1 MTIDRRTFLAAGSA
15 TMLGS
20 LAMPAIVG
28 RALAADTLKIGSLLD
43 TSGIF
48 DAYGKPMDM
57 ALQLAVDQINAGG
70 GLNGQQVE
78 IVSYDT
84 QSDMAL
90 YTQYAQKLVRQDK
103 VDVVHGGILSASRE
117 AIRQT
122 LHKANILYFYNVL
135 YEGGVCDRNIC
146 IDGVTPAQQV
156 EVLMPAAIKKWG
168 KKIYILAADY
178 NYGQITARWM
188 KKYGEDAGGEVIQT
202 DFFPLDVSD
211 FGATIAKIQTAA
223 PDMVVCA
230 LVGGPH
236 MSFFR
241 QWAAAGM
248 KSKIPMASTTLGVG
262 NEHKVLTA
270 EEGNGILVAYNYS
283 PELDSP
289 VNAAFLKAWGDKF
302 GDTSL
307 IHEIAVS
314 HYQGLLLWAQ
324 AVKNAGSAERMKV
337 IEAIEGGLSID
348 GPAGK
353 VSVDPKTHHAIL
365 DVHLMEFENQTMKV
379 LESFSQRQ
387 PVDTQAVCDLV
398 ANPED
403 NQQYEIK
410 I

>member
-20 LAMPAIVG
+20 LAMPTIVG

-223 PDMVVCA
+223 PDIVVCA

>member
-168 KKIYILAADY
+168 RKIYILAADY

-188 KKYGEDAGGEVIQT
+188 KKYGEDAGGEA
-202 DFFPLDVSD
+202 DPFFEVAGGLAELVEDGNLLFAGEAAFGHERRDV
-211 FGATIAKIQTAA
+211 GAVAE
-223 PDMVVCA
+223 
-230 LVGGPH
+230 VGGD
-236 MSFFR
+236 
-241 QWAAAGM
+241 AAGG
-248 KSKIPMASTTLGVG
+248 GVG
-262 NEHKVLTA
+262 VGDVALIF
-270 EEGNGILVAYNYS
+270 EESHLVADRGRG
-283 PELDSP
+283 EAKGMALDKRLRTDGLRRED
-289 VNAAFLKAWGDKF
+289 VVIDDECE
-302 GDTSL
+302 DT
-307 IHEIAVS
+307 
-314 HYQGLLLWAQ
+314 
-324 AVKNAGSAERMKV
+324 
-337 IEAIEGGLSID
+337 
-348 GPAGK
+348 GP
-353 VSVDPKTHHAIL
+353 TI
-365 DVHLMEFENQTMKV
+365 
-379 LESFSQRQ
+379 
-387 PVDTQAVCDLV
+387 
-398 ANPED
+398 
-403 NQQYEIK
+403 
-410 I
+410 

>member
-28 RALAADTLKIGSLLD
+28 SARAADTLKLGSLLD

>member
-28 RALAADTLKIGSLLD
+28 RARAADTLKLGSLLD

>member
-28 RALAADTLKIGSLLD
+28 RALAADTLEIGSLLD

-223 PDMVVCA
+223 PDIVVCA

-241 QWAAAGM
+241 QWQ
-248 KSKIPMASTTLGVG
+248 P
-262 NEHKVLTA
+262 
-270 EEGNGILVAYNYS
+270 
-283 PELDSP
+283 
-289 VNAAFLKAWGDKF
+289 
-302 GDTSL
+302 
-307 IHEIAVS
+307 
-314 HYQGLLLWAQ
+314 
-324 AVKNAGSAERMKV
+324 
-337 IEAIEGGLSID
+337 
-348 GPAGK
+348 PA
-353 VSVDPKTHHAIL
+353 
-365 DVHLMEFENQTMKV
+365 
-379 LESFSQRQ
+379 
-387 PVDTQAVCDLV
+387 
-398 ANPED
+398 
-403 NQQYEIK
+403 
-410 I
+410 

>member
-28 RALAADTLKIGSLLD
+28 SARAADTLKLGSLLD

-223 PDMVVCA
+223 PDIVVCA